1 MFKTL
6 FCAAAIAGC
15 ASAVRLND
23 APIAAAEAMP
33 MDTDAPVVDTDIATG
48 AEAAAFLHA
57 HADKPEELE
66 AGIRS
71 FLDKIPR
78 PEELAA
84 PIAEIEAIML
94 EHEEEV
100 KDWFMALAGAIKAG
114 DEEAIHQLLKAGKKA
129 MLDVFDQLTEESQ
142 ALLLEHEEEVKPV
155 LENWFKDFVM
165 HATAGEGQELAEG
178 DDRKQ
183 KLADAKKKVLAI
195 AAKYGITKADLLA
208 FVEKHDISF
217 GKKNLAKA
225 AEAIKSTEPEVL
237 LEQAHAWCTANT
249 ELDCDALEPM
259 AKELFAEIKKIA

>member
-1 MFKTL
+1 ME
-6 FCAAAIAGC
+6 A
-15 ASAVRLND
+15 
-23 APIAAAEAMP
+23 AAAEE
-33 MDTDAPVVDTDIATG
+33 I
-48 AEAAAFLHA
+48 HQ
-57 HADKPEELE
+57 K
-66 AGIRS
+66 
-71 FLDKIPR
+71 
-78 PEELAA
+78 ELAA
-84 PIAEIEAIML
+84 K
-94 EHEEEV
+94 EEEARMDREEV
-100 KDWFMALAGAIKAG
+100 EALKQVEASAAAKLKEAEDNVAKAIAAG

-208 FVEKHDISF
+208 FVEQHDINF
-217 GKKNLAKA
+217 GKKDLAEA
-225 AEAIKSTEPEVL
+225 AKAIKSTEPEVL